1 MLIFLF
7 HVARIGFILSLF
19 TYAAAF
25 QDLNLQQEFP
35 VVWVLHFAIFAV
47 WIPTVM
53 FTIYSVKSVG
63 WKGLWNRIPG
73 WMKIVWVV
81 LLANSIWNI
90 PGVATGE
97 LLAIRRFS
105 AHWMTFYFLS
115 MAILASRNGARLSRL
130 H

>member
-1 MLIFLF
+1 MLNFLF

-19 TYAAAF
+19 THAATF

-35 VVWVLHFAIFAV
+35 IVWVLHFAIFAV

-53 FTIYSVKSVG
+53 FTIYRVKSVG

-73 WMKIVWVV
+73 WMKIVWLV

-90 PGVATGE
+90 PAAGSSE

-115 MAILASRNGARLSRL
+115 IAILSSAREARP
-130 H
+130 